1 MVLWLIVGIEKD
13 TDHNCKEGENMKKV
27 RTPPKFKVVEMKDK
41 QLMFEF
47 SGTEVKPREE
57 FTCTLRFDTNKPY
70 KGTQL
75 KFI

>member
-1 MVLWLIVGIEKD
+1 MD
-13 TDHNCKEGENMKKV
+13 KV
-27 RTPPKFKVVEMKDK
+27 RMPPNFKVVEVENK

-57 FTCTLRFDTNKPY
+57 FTCSLRFDTNEPY
-70 KGTQL
+70 KGKQL